1 MIGEPSDRIAK
12 AIAEAYD
19 SAEDQSLRS
28 YMMQACVRL
37 GPKAEAAIPTL
48 EKATQ
53 DDFEYV
59 RAFAVEALARID
71 TDDAIRAM
79 VPFLRTMRWF
89 PYKAR
94 ER

>member
-1 MIGEPSDRIAK
+1 MIGEPSERIAA
-12 AIAEAYD
+12 AITEAYE
-19 SAEDQSLRS
+19 SAEDQGLRS
-28 YMMQACVRL
+28 YMMQAYVRL

-48 EKATQ
+48 EKATA

-89 PYKAR
+89 PYEPRKR
-94 ER
+94 